1 MPFLKFIDRCEKE
14 DIMAS
19 TANGVTVLTELLRC
33 RGWEVEKYQGT
44 VDSNVLEEADV
55 IIVAYPTE
63 SFSGDE
69 IEAMLKF
76 VNEGGGIFLVGEWG
90 NVHENA
96 DTLNTIAHNFS
107 IAFNGDRICDP
118 TYYIRK
124 GLKGKVFDVPVFN
137 LRPHAITE
145 GVKSFRIV
153 SACSLTAPYDN
164 IIAWGSQESFSDL
177 DFDSELDAF
186 ETGQYVPVF
195 AVATYGNGRVAA
207 VGDLSWL
214 SNEYIINMGNAQL
227 ALNTLS
233 WLIKRL

>member
-19 TANGVTVLTELLRC
+19 THNGVTVLAELLRC
-33 RGWEVEKYQGT
+33 RGWEVERYQDI
-44 VDSNVLEEADV
+44 VNDNVLAEPDV

-63 SFSGDE
+63 SFSGE
-69 IEAMLKF
+69 ELEAMLKF
-76 VNEGGGIFLVGEWG
+76 VNEGGGLFLIGEWG

-96 DTLNTIAHNFS
+96 DTLNSIAHNFG
-107 IAFNGDRICDP
+107 ITLNGDRICDP

-137 LRPHAITE
+137 LRPHVITE

-153 SACSLTAPYDN
+153 SACSLSAPYDN
-164 IIAWGSQESFSDL
+164 IIAWGSQESFADL

-227 ALNTLS
+227 ALNTLK
-233 WLIKRL
+233 WLTKRL